1 MITFVCNNP
10 VFILLSLFLPLPPLL
25 SLSSVCL
32 SLSPESCNDHLK
44 VNLSILT
51 DPPTLDAL
59 VAMTQKCPEWH
70 ILGMKLDI
78 DTRKLREIK
87 IAHEHD
93 NDTAR
98 KEMFSHWL
106 KNQRGESSWQT
117 IIASLDG
124 IGSNT
129 ISDEI
134 KELYQS

>member
-1 MITFVCNNP
+1 MITFVCTLCSFFSLSFSP
-10 VFILLSLFLPLPPLL
+10 SLLSSL
-25 SLSSVCL
+25 SLLSVCL
-32 SLSPESCNDHLK
+32 SLSPESCNDHLE

>member
-1 MITFVCNNP
+1 M
-10 VFILLSLFLPLPPLL
+10 
-25 SLSSVCL
+25 
-32 SLSPESCNDHLK
+32 
-44 VNLSILT
+44 SILT

-59 VAMTQKCPEWH
+59 VTMTEKCPEWH

-87 IAHEHD
+87 RAHEHD
-93 NDTAR
+93 NDAAR

-106 KNQRGESSWQT
+106 KNQQGDSSWQT

-124 IGSNT
+124 LGLNT

-134 KELYQS
+134 KGPYES

>member
-1 MITFVCNNP
+1 M
-10 VFILLSLFLPLPPLL
+10 FIFFSLSLFLPLLPSPP
-25 SLSSVCL
+25 VF
-32 SLSPESCNDHLK
+32 SPESCDYHLE

-87 IAHEHD
+87 RAHKHD
-93 NDTAR
+93 NDAAR

-106 KNQRGESSWQT
+106 KNQRGDSSWQT
-117 IIASLDG
+117 IVSCLDG
-124 IGSNT
+124 LGLNT

-134 KELYQS
+134 KGPYQS